1 MTTNEETADV
11 LSEYHDQFAQLT
23 KHLLDNPLLDDG
35 VQIRTIL
42 SFGSGLFR
50 LGAALKAGTSPEAL
64 VDHTT
69 ILVPDIF
76 LDEVHIMLAA
86 LARKHAKSKYD
97 DLMEKAKSV
106 EEEKKLTRDYN
117 EYLAKDAIV
126 T

>member
-23 KHLLDNPLLDDG
+23 KHLLANPLLDDG

-50 LGAALKAGTSPEAL
+50 LGAALKTGTSSEAF

-69 ILVPDIF
+69 ILVPDIL

-117 EYLAKDAIV
+117 EYLAKDALV

>member
-64 VDHTT
+64 VDYTT
-69 ILVPDIF
+69 ILVPDIL

>member
-50 LGAALKAGTSPEAL
+50 LGAALKAGISPDAL
-64 VDHTT
+64 VDYTT
-69 ILVPDIF
+69 ILVPDIL